1 VRNDFATLANDVR
14 KQLSVVTT
22 ACPHLQ
28 DDIARLDAK
37 ELEYSFGITAG
48 IAGTVRLGTCLTS
61 GSTTAAAAG
70 AGSVAAG
77 SASLAGRSQ
86 AVTTNANVRKA
97 MIFFMVSSGAGW
109 EFDRIAFR
117 PAMRRKVPS
126 ANGRDATRGGQYLLL
141 SPFEAFAYT

>member
-48 IAGTVRLGTCLTS
+48 IAGTVRLGTCL
-61 GSTTAAAAG
+61 AG
-70 AGSVAAG
+70 DG
-77 SASLAGRSQ
+77 
-86 AVTTNANVRKA
+86 
-97 MIFFMVSSGAGW
+97 
-109 EFDRIAFR
+109 
-117 PAMRRKVPS
+117 
-126 ANGRDATRGGQYLLL
+126 LLL